1 MTPAI
6 RMVKKA
12 GIPFETRAYP
22 HDPRTESYGAEAATL
37 LGVPPDW
44 VFKTLIVQLDNR
56 ELIVTMLPVHRSL
69 DLKAVAA
76 AGGAKRAEMADV
88 TEAERITGY
97 VAGGISPLGQRKK
110 LRTLIDEHVLRLDRV
125 FFSAGR
131 RGLELVLHPSDLI
144 QLCTATVASIAR

>member
-1 MTPAI
+1 
-6 RMVKKA
+6 MVEKA
-12 GIPFETRAYP
+12 GIPFETLSYP
-22 HDPRTESYGAEAATL
+22 HDPRTESYGVEAATL
-37 LGVPPDW
+37 LGVPPDS

-76 AGGAKRAEMADV
+76 AGGAKWAAMADV

-125 FFSAGR
+125 FSARDAG
-131 RGLELVLHPSDLI
+131 G
-144 QLCTATVASIAR
+144 